1 MKPNPKPYADQ
12 SKAGLNHVEQNSSLD
27 WPYTNDPKQKTTTPK
42 YPKKTAPPEGAG
54 GAKETKR
61 RRISRS
67 NDREM
72 EKQAE
77 QLALIFP

>member
-27 WPYTNDPKQKTTTPK
+27 WPYTNDPKQKTITPK

-54 GAKETKR
+54 GGRKKQNGVVYLDQM
-61 RRISRS
+61 I
-67 NDREM
+67 
-72 EKQAE
+72 EKWKSK
-77 QLALIFP
+77 PNN